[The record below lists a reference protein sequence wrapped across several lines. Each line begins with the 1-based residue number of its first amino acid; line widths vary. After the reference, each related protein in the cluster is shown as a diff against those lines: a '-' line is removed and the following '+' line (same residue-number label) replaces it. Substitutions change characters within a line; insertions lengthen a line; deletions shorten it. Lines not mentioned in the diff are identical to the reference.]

1 MKIDLKTVLTVRK
14 GSQRVINKNFK
25 KFYKKNL
32 LAYKIETLKK
42 VKKKVHHSQHNL
54 LLILLIITLPGNP

>member
-25 KFYKKNL
+25 NFLKNL
-32 LAYKIETLKK
+32 LAYKIKLKK
-42 VKKKVHHSQHNL
+42 SRKYWRN
-54 LLILLIITLPGNP
+54 NY

>member
-1 MKIDLKTVLTVRK
+1 MKIELKTVLTVRK

-25 KFYKKNL
+25 KFHKKNL

-42 VKKKVHHSQHNL
+42 VKN
-54 LLILLIITLPGNP
+54 IGEIIVNTDSEKQLK